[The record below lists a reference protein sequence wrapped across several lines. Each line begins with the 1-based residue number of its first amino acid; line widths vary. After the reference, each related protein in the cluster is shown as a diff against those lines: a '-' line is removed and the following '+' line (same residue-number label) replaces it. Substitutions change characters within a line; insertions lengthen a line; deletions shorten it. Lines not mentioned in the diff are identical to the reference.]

1 VATTAPGLAKATAPH
16 SRVTWVKRGISST
29 HVKEGKRSL
38 LRRATAPNNLVAGV
52 VRPECVSFTRECFG
66 RLTVSFDTLKGV
78 FQ

>member
-1 VATTAPGLAKATAPH
+1 MATTAPGLAKATAPR
-16 SRVTWVKRGISST
+16 SRITWVKRGIPST
-29 HVKEGKRSL
+29 YVKEGKRSL

-52 VRPECVSFTRECFG
+52 VRPECVSLRGTCFG